1 MKWRMLPIGI
11 SVLLLGSAVHSV
23 ADARPSAANT
33 TWPRSLI
40 SEPCVSVGVQ
50 GPGSGPA
57 RVVCTGVTGR
67 TATINVPTPWLSD
80 RTPELSLVNIPAFFN
95 LQWDPDSVGASDSQP
110 LTLSYPA
117 GSGATDRLDNVRVQ
131 LRFRAVNATGE
142 SSVERLVSENV
153 EFEGSGQL
161 YLIPAA
167 PSVSM
172 DKAFEAYSN
181 YACNAIKDP
190 AGNALLT
197 VVHEEGGYNPGTKDK
212 PEGALATCKT
222 MAGKLEPVKGFDPDG
237 FDPEDVP
244 RYLGWDPLSMSRFLA
259 FTPFASIHGAGTDR
273 GSPAFQ
279 ISATT
284 RFQLE
289 ARVMFDKQTER
300 YEYTTTDCQWSYRDD
315 YDFIDWSRWPKAPY
329 CRTNVVVDWMTFCE
343 PFGSPS
349 CDQYYGDPEDWWVP
363 YVPALEVQAIR
374 RPDGTYGRTY
384 DFVSVQSQAL
394 LAAP

>member
-1 MKWRMLPIGI
+1 MKWRILPIGI

-40 SEPCVSVGVQ
+40 VKPCASVGVQ

-67 TATINVPTPWLSD
+67 TATINVSTPWLSD
-80 RTPELSLVNIPAFFN
+80 RTPELSLVNIPTFFN

-197 VVHEEGGYNPGTKDK
+197 IVEDEGGHNSGTVTRPKA
-212 PEGALATCKT
+212 GFVTCET
-222 MAGKLEPVKGFDPDG
+222 MAGELEPPAGGFDPDEFLLEG
-237 FDPEDVP
+237 EP
-244 RYLGWDPLSMSRFLA
+244 RYLGWDPLSVSRFLA
-259 FTPFASIHGAGTDR
+259 FTPHASIYGAGTDR

-284 RFQLE
+284 RLQFE
-289 ARVMFDKQTER
+289 ARVVWDEHVVRNVTE
-300 YEYTTTDCQWSYRDD
+300 TTVCSWDYKDD
-315 YDFIDWSRWPKAPY
+315 YDFVDWSRWPKPSI
-329 CRTNVVVDWMTFCE
+329 TN
-343 PFGSPS
+343 
-349 CDQYYGDPEDWWVP
+349 
-363 YVPALEVQAIR
+363 
-374 RPDGTYGRTY
+374 
-384 DFVSVQSQAL
+384 QS
-394 LAAP
+394 